1 MNKKLSLFFVTLMI
15 LSCDKNNG
23 NVSDYYQDELYSYYY
38 NKERDVVYSVKNVP
52 GKGSKE
58 WKANAG
64 VFKMGKAAFPEGK
77 FQDMYYFNFAT
88 YSHFEKTWQR
98 EDLSMQYI
106 PIKEGK
112 TFFSTRNQDLDSR
125 PPQTH
130 YARIGADGDVLMRG
144 WFVSEYKESSLTIH
158 KIDSLNKIIHYSFD
172 LYFEFPAENPLYP
185 SKPSQRELPN
195 YKWSKNINFLGGH
208 GVVDFPK

>member
-1 MNKKLSLFFVTLMI
+1 MIKRIVIFFITI
-15 LSCDKNNG
+15 FIAGCD
-23 NVSDYYQDELYSYYY
+23 DYNEDLGDAEQDELYSYYY
-38 NKERDVVYSVKNVP
+38 RKEGNIVYSVKNVP

-58 WKANAG
+58 WRANAG
-64 VFKMGKAAFPEGK
+64 VFKMGKTAFPEGK

-88 YSHFEKTWQR
+88 YSNYEKTWRR

-112 TFFSTRNQDLDSR
+112 NIFSPRNQDLDSR

-130 YARIGADGDVLMRG
+130 FARIGADGDVLMRG
-144 WFVSEYKESSLTIH
+144 WFVSEYKQSSLIIH
-158 KIDSLNKIIHYSFD
+158 KIDSLNKKIHYSFD

-185 SKPSQRELPN
+185 SKPSQRDLPN